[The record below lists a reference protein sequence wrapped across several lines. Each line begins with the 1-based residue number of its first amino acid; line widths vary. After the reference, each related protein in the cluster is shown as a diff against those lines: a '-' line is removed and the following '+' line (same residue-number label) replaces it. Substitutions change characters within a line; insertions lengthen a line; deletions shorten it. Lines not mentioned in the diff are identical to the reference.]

1 MELYKVMK
9 EELKVGDYIICKG
22 SKVKIGQ
29 ILYQDFYPHPY
40 NPERS
45 YIDIEFRDT
54 KGKYRHWKSD
64 QDGGTI
70 EYADP
75 KCGNTEYA
83 DPKGAIMDKIKN
95 SNILDALL
103 IERGLTVGAT
113 FNYLKGKGYAEEV
126 VYSVLID
133 YLKDQVL
140 VKANNSYE

>member
-22 SKVKIGQ
+22 NKVKIGEV
-29 ILYQDFYPHPY
+29 LSQDFYLSYY

-54 KGKYRHWKSD
+54 KGKYRHWKST

-75 KCGNTEYA
+75 KGDIVDE
-83 DPKGAIMDKIKN
+83 IKN

-103 IERGLTVGAT
+103 IERGLTVGDT

-126 VYSVLID
+126 LYSVLID

-140 VKANNSYE
+140 VEAINSFE

>member
-9 EELKVGDYIICKG
+9 EELKVGDYVICKG
-22 SKVKIGQ
+22 SKVKIGEV
-29 ILYQDFYPHPY
+29 LAQDFYPSHY

-45 YIDIEFRDT
+45 YIDIEFRDA
-54 KGKYRHWKSD
+54 KGKYRHWKST

-75 KCGNTEYA
+75 K
-83 DPKGAIMDKIKN
+83 GAIVNEIKN

-103 IERGLTVGAT
+103 VERGFTVGET
-113 FNYLKGKGYAEEV
+113 VHYLRSKGYVEDV
-126 VYSVLID
+126 IYSVLID

-140 VKANNSYE
+140 VEENSSCE